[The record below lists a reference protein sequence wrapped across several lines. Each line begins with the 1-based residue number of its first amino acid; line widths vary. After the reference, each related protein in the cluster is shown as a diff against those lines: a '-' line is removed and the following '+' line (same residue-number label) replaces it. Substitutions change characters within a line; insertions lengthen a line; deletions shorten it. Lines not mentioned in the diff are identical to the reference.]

1 MFADAPETGN
11 MAAGAADA
19 GDDEDDVI
27 SLSSKASADPQVQEN
42 WQPVHPGYEFG
53 PWPGQAQDGWNVPPV
68 MQLAPQ
74 HPQIQNLQLAQA
86 QNGRGAAIAV
96 AAQRAVTGMQNSAA
110 PVYGH
115 GYPPPMM
122 QAQMYGKGKSMPA
135 TFGKGGGYGRG
146 LGPGPTAPAFPQWTS
161 PYVQGYGAPAPNGG
175 YGT

>member
-1 MFADAPETGN
+1 MFADAPETVN

-74 HPQIQNLQLAQA
+74 HSQFQNLQLAQTP
-86 QNGRGAAIAV
+86 NGRGAAVAV
-96 AAQRAVTGMQNSAA
+96 AAQRAVAGMQNSAA
-110 PVYGH
+110 PIYGH

>member
-1 MFADAPETGN
+1 
-11 MAAGAADA
+11 
-19 GDDEDDVI
+19 
-27 SLSSKASADPQVQEN
+27 
-42 WQPVHPGYEFG
+42 
-53 PWPGQAQDGWNVPPV
+53 

-74 HPQIQNLQLAQA
+74 QSQIQNLQLAQTP
-86 QNGRGAAIAV
+86 NGRGAAVAV

-110 PVYGH
+110 PTYGY

-146 LGPGPTAPAFPQWTS
+146 LGPGPTAPPAPQFPQWTS
-161 PYVQGYGAPAPNGG
+161 PYVPGYGAPAPNGG